1 MTHDLITLMAN
12 VALTL
17 SFIVA
22 LVFGIVQV
30 RVAGR
35 ERRERLTVDTLRNF
49 RSREFCELMLYVGSH
64 AMPSTRAEMVAL
76 PTAEQVGYVQFAQ
89 EMESLGILVAEGL
102 VDIELVDK
110 TLGSLVVTTWEQYEP
125 MIIDSRVVMPD
136 PFLAEY
142 FQWLARQIDERMR
155 ATPRTPF
162 HESAPSLRAPRRSA
176 AS

>member
-1 MTHDLITLMAN
+1 MTNDLITSIAN

-30 RVAGR
+30 RVSGR

-49 RSREFCELMLYVGSH
+49 RSREFCELMLYVGSQP
-64 AMPSTRAEMVAL
+64 MPGNRAEMETLA
-76 PTAEQVGYVQFAQ
+76 TSAQVSYIQFAQ
-89 EMESLGILVAEGL
+89 EMESLGILVSEGL

-110 TLGSLVVTTWEQYEP
+110 TLGSLVVTTWARYEP
-125 MIIDSRVVMPD
+125 MIVDSRVVMPD

-142 FQWLARQIDERMR
+142 FQWLAQQIEDRMQS
-155 ATPRTPF
+155 TPRAPF
-162 HESAPSLRAPRRSA
+162 HESAPSLRQPRRFS
-176 AS
+176 